1 MTYSYQNQNV
11 FSQESKFHENVTFYK
26 NAIFG
31 DTLLTD
37 KVDKTGKN
45 DGSGAI
51 NFLPDT
57 VFEQDVTIKGD
68 LYVNFIN
75 AERICAGIVTIRTRL
90 DVGGPCEDGG
100 STLRADTVTGNVG
113 IGSTIPEQK
122 LDVAGSVKID
132 KNIYDSVNDPS
143 KNGYFLSRDVNGIR
157 WIPLIAEHRPEAFI
171 GVGITVGMGV
181 TGVFILD
188 NMVPLYP

>member
-31 DTLLTD
+31 DTILTD
-37 KVDKTGKN
+37 NIDKTGAN
-45 DGSGAI
+45 DDGAI
-51 NFLPDT
+51 NFAPDS
-57 VFEQDVTIKGD
+57 VFKQDVTIEGNLD
-68 LYVNFIN
+68 VNFITSQK
-75 AERICAGIVTIRTRL
+75 ICSGIVTITTRL
-90 DVGGPCEDGG
+90 DVGGICEDGG
-100 STLRADTVTGNVG
+100 STLRADSTTGNVG

-132 KNIYDSVNDPS
+132 RNIYDSVNDPS
-143 KNGYFLSRDVNGIR
+143 KNGYFLSRDVHGIR